1 MEYFLIFLF
10 ALGTSLHALLCKRD
24 SRSAVLWVALIWFS
38 PIFGGIFYI
47 LFGINRISRAARL
60 LKKTKDPEPRFF
72 DVDTDDEILKF
83 VDDSLQGLVK
93 FGNKVNQNALERGN
107 HVECYD
113 GGDAAFPAMLKTID
127 SAKHSVTLSSYIF
140 NHDITGKL
148 FLGHLEAAIKR
159 GIEVRVLVDATGS
172 KYSFPTIFRQLKKRN
187 IPCASFLPI
196 QFPWL
201 FSYINLRNHRKILVV
216 DGRIGFTGGLNISDK
231 RTKKGEGVP
240 YQKDLHFKFEGPVVR
255 QFQEAFQMDW
265 GFMTKEYF
273 EGSKWFPK
281 LESHGEILARGILD
295 GPDEYFERIQMTLL
309 GALSQAKKSI
319 RIQTPYFLPDATLKS
334 ALNVANLRGVKVEI
348 LLPEKNNIP
357 LVKWASIPIL
367 HHLIKEGNHVYLS
380 EPPFDHS
387 KLLIIDSKW
396 VLIGSTNWDPR
407 SLRLNFEFN
416 VECFDQTLASKLE
429 EIFDKKMKTSK
440 KLLLEDITNR
450 NLFYKIRDG
459 LARMFTP
466 VL

>member
-1 MEYFLIFLF
+1 
-10 ALGTSLHALLCKRD
+10 
-24 SRSAVLWVALIWFS
+24 
-38 PIFGGIFYI
+38 
-47 LFGINRISRAARL
+47 
-60 LKKTKDPEPRFF
+60 
-72 DVDTDDEILKF
+72 
-83 VDDSLQGLVK
+83 
-93 FGNKVNQNALERGN
+93 
-107 HVECYD
+107 
-113 GGDAAFPAMLKTID
+113 
-127 SAKHSVTLSSYIF
+127 
-140 NHDITGKL
+140 
-148 FLGHLEAAIKR
+148 
-159 GIEVRVLVDATGS
+159 
-172 KYSFPTIFRQLKKRN
+172 
-187 IPCASFLPI
+187 
-196 QFPWL
+196 
-201 FSYINLRNHRKILVV
+201 
-216 DGRIGFTGGLNISDK
+216 
-231 RTKKGEGVP
+231 
-240 YQKDLHFKFEGPVVR
+240 
-255 QFQEAFQMDW
+255 MDW